1 MAEVSIYSKSDPG
14 NLDVLEEVYFMWLSW
29 NQLAPTTIFKNVYG
43 TLYKSWSDYK
53 VADIVLALRKLTV

>member
-43 TLYKSWSDYK
+43 TSWSDYK